1 VTVCVLMSGVW
12 TGASMNPARSLAT
25 ALFAYR
31 VEQKALSQVWIY
43 LLAAVIG
50 AIIAALVYEF
60 LRPQEF
66 AKSAPE
72 DLVKAE
78 KKVEK

>member
-1 VTVCVLMSGVW
+1 V
-12 TGASMNPARSLAT
+12 
-25 ALFAYR
+25 
-31 VEQKALSQVWIY
+31 
-43 LLAAVIG
+43 
-50 AIIAALVYEF
+50 AALVYEF

-78 KKVEK
+78 EKVEK